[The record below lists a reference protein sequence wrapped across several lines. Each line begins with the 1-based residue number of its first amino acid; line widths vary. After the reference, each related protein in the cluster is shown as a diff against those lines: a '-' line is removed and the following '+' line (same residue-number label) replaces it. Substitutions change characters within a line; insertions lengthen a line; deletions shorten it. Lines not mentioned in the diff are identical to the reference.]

1 MNIVTSL
8 LAGLLMLVAG
18 RAAAV
23 GFQTATVPDPDDRPI
38 EIGIWYPSDAPVPA
52 EPNTPFRQALAVNG
66 ALAGDRLPL
75 VIISHGK
82 GGWLGAHAD
91 TALALAQAGFV
102 VVAPTHTGD
111 NGDDESYPPA
121 RWMVDRPRHLS
132 RVLDYMLAAW
142 NEHGHL
148 DASRIGTFGFSA
160 GGYTALVAIGGEPD
174 LQAAAD
180 HCANDPAELTCML
193 GMASAFTGPTA
204 APTWHH
210 EPRIKAAVVAAPGLG
225 FAFTAK
231 GLARVTA
238 PVQLWAA
245 SGDRNVPPASNS
257 DIVRLALGS
266 RAEFHSV
273 DGPGHFVFRP
283 PCRPDLEAAFPKVWA
298 MACVDPPGF
307 DRAAFH
313 RRFNADVVAF
323 FERTLP
329 AN

>member
-1 MNIVTSL
+1 MLI
-8 LAGLLMLVAG
+8 LVAG
-18 RAAAV
+18 QAAAV
-23 GFQTATVPDPDDRPI
+23 GFQTTTVPDPADRPI
-38 EIGIWYPSDAPVPA
+38 EIGIWYPSDAPVPVG
-52 EPNTPFRQALAVNG
+52 PNTPFRQTLAVNG

-102 VVAPTHTGD
+102 VVAPTNTGD
-111 NGDDESYPPA
+111 NGEDESSPPA
-121 RWMVDRPRHLS
+121 KWMVDRPRHLS

-142 NEHGHL
+142 SGHGHL
-148 DASRIGTFGFSA
+148 DAGRIGVFGFSA
-160 GGYTALVAIGGEPD
+160 GGYTALVVIGGEPD
-174 LQAAAD
+174 LRAATD
-180 HCANDPAELTCML
+180 HCARDPAELTCLL
-193 GMASAFTGPTA
+193 GMASAFSGSEA

-210 EPRIKAAVVAAPGLG
+210 DARIKAAVVAAPGLG

-231 GLARVTA
+231 ALARVTA

-245 SGDRNVPPASNS
+245 SQDRNVPPASNS
-257 DIVRLALGS
+257 DIVRLALGT
-266 RAEFHSV
+266 RAEFHLV

-283 PCRPDLEAAFPKVWA
+283 PCRPELEAALPKVWV

-313 RRFNADVVAF
+313 RQFNADVAAYF
-323 FERTLP
+323 ARTLR